1 MRSSSLLLFAIS
13 CPGSTLL
20 AYLSFAEK
28 PINLLPIETEI
39 LLQILTE
46 VVVNIGAMVCTVKV
60 CLTALIEFAPSRAI
74 LHGYH
79 LSK

>member
-1 MRSSSLLLFAIS
+1 
-13 CPGSTLL
+13 LL

-46 VVVNIGAMVCTVKV
+46 VVVNIGAMVCTVKAKSLPD
-60 CLTALIEFAPSRAI
+60 CLNRIC
-74 LHGYH
+74 
-79 LSK
+79 SK